1 MCRGRRGGAEG
12 ARGEERVGACV
23 AGVARGRAGPT
34 RPRGT
39 LTRTTPMPRPT
50 AAPSRAHSHPNPRPL
65 PSHRACG
72 RCQCDDNGGGAS
84 LTCASARGYARND
97 SSLSGSFAGQDGF
110 GMCSKEPF
118 PNSLPFGCAAW
129 LRPGRAVAPTGMA
142 WTVRTFLLCPA
153 RNCVADDMWSLAARL
168 EFGGWRER
176 WWPSQV
182 HTVTHAPPPPRPC
195 PRSSSNPHRHAHL
208 TPHPR
213 PHRHARHAVEIKMQ
227 DGRLTLRCRCR
238 WCGGCACE
246 SAT

>member
-1 MCRGRRGGAEG
+1 MPWATRWRGGGAWWG
-12 ARGEERVGACV
+12 ARGCMRGLCGEGKGGPHTPKGHAHTHHAHAKANSGA
-23 AGVARGRAGPT
+23 
-34 RPRGT
+34 
-39 LTRTTPMPRPT
+39 L
-50 AAPSRAHSHPNPRPL
+50 PRPL
-65 PSHRACG
+65 ASQPAPTPIPPGMRW
-72 RCQCDDNGGGAS
+72 RCQCGDNGGGAS

-118 PNSLPFGCAAW
+118 PNSLPFGCASW

-227 DGRLTLRCRCR
+227 DGRLTVRCRWR